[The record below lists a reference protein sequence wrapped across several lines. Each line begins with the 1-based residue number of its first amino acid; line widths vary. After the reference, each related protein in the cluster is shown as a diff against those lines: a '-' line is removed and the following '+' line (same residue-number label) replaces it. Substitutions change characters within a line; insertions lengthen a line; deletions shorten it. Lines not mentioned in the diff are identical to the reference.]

1 MTMAPAPVDASTR
14 QHIDNLRGL
23 ACILLVLYHV
33 VGDDPRTGLTVTDGP
48 VRLLNDSLAYL
59 RMPLFTFLSG
69 LVYGMR
75 PFAGDSQRFLMGK
88 VRRLMIPLL
97 VVGTMFALLQSF
109 TPGAHDVERDWSRL
123 HLNPVAHYWYLESL
137 MWIFL
142 LTWLLDK
149 HQLMDSPLAFGAVW
163 ATAAAVYLSSWGTH
177 WLGLGG
183 EIYLLPYFLA
193 GLAVARFEL
202 WQVLARRGVLMA
214 LVVPAVAIVWALGEP
229 TPDMDRRTAGVLAL
243 GVLLCVWLL
252 GLPFNLRWL
261 ARVGK
266 RSYTVFLFH
275 VFFTAATR
283 IVLNRLGISHLGLHM
298 ALGLAAGI
306 LGPMVV
312 DAVASRHRWP
322 ALLLLGKTL
331 REPATP
337 QPAAPHAP

>member
-1 MTMAPAPVDASTR
+1 MTSAPGPVGARTR

-23 ACILLVLYHV
+23 ACLLLVLYHV
-33 VGDDPRTGLTVTDGP
+33 VGDDPRTGLTVANGP
-48 VRLLNDSLAYL
+48 IRLLNDSLAYL

-75 PFAGDSQRFLMGK
+75 PFSGDSRRFLMGK

-97 VVGTMFALLQSF
+97 VVGTLFALLQAI
-109 TPGAHDVERDWSRL
+109 TPNAHDVVRDWSKL

-142 LTWLLDK
+142 LIWALDK
-149 HQLMDSPLAFGAVW
+149 HQFMDSARGFTAVW
-163 ATAAAVYLSSWGTH
+163 VTAAAVYLSNWGTH

-183 EIYLLPYFLA
+183 EIYLFPYFLA

-202 WQVLARRGVLMA
+202 WQVLARPWVLVA
-214 LVVPAVAIVWALGEP
+214 LIVPAVAIAWALGAP
-229 TPDMDRRTAGVLAL
+229 VPDMDRRTAGVLAL

-252 GLPFNLRWL
+252 GLPFNLHWL
-261 ARVGK
+261 TRVGK

-283 IVLNRLGISHLGLHM
+283 IALHRLDINNLGVHM

-312 DAVASRHRWP
+312 DAVASQYRWP

-331 REPATP
+331 HR
-337 QPAAPHAP
+337 PAAPHPAAPSPP